1 MTERD
6 LFYGFYAIA
15 RLDTGGADPFNEE
28 LLIWLT
34 AKAALF
40 GLSNYKIMEVRNAAL
55 CAVLNRKQSH
65 HEPSKHSVAIQ
76 LSVHTFG
83 RVTKGVA

>member
-6 LFYGFYAIA
+6 LFHGFYRAT
-15 RLDTGGADPFNEE
+15 RLDMNRASFADEE
-28 LLIWLT
+28 RMRLAAEAARAGFSSSQIF
-34 AKAALF
+34 KA
-40 GLSNYKIMEVRNAAL
+40 RNAAL
-55 CAVLNRKQSH
+55 CSTLNRMQQH

-76 LSVHTFG
+76 LAVHTFG